1 MVDLIA
7 VLSGLFRRSFWI
19 GVSNRLFC
27 LSRWL
32 NRAAQPQQ
40 IDYSKPVRGKK
51 RSKAKRARKSRT
63 GLE

>member
-1 MVDLIA
+1 MVDLLA

-27 LSRWL
+27 FSRWL

-40 IDYSKPVRGKK
+40 PVRGKK
-51 RSKAKRARKSRT
+51 RSKKKQARKNRR